1 MPTRPDIL
9 VMTNTSDAVLNAIR
23 NSASVNYQEHVP
35 IATADAESVKAI
47 GAVIMDNVNLQNEFL
62 NALINRIAR
71 VVVTSKSYENP
82 WNMFKKG
89 FIEMGETVEEIFI
102 DLIKPFQYDPAVAEN
117 ELFKREKPDVK
128 SAFHYI
134 NYQKF
139 YKVTIERQTLR
150 KAFLTYDG
158 VTDLI
163 TDITKQLYTSMN
175 YDEFQSMKYMLAV
188 TLLNGFVKTIPFDI
202 RGTTDTGAIMFKAT
216 SDLFTFMN
224 TDYNP
229 VGVHTLTEKNE
240 QYLIVNSIYNA
251 KMDVD
256 TLATAFNM
264 SKAEFMGHRVVVD
277 SFGKLD
283 IERLAVLFADDP
295 NYIEIGEDEIK
306 LLDKIPAVLVDENW
320 FQIYDNLLQFTDVE
334 NAQGLYWNYFLH
346 AWKTFSVSPFSQA
359 VAFVSG
365 DPAITSVTV
374 TPDALT
380 IKKGAK
386 AQLSAEVV
394 TTNFASKAVNWTSSN
409 TAVTVDSAGNVSVG
423 QEASGSVTITATSV
437 VDSSKKDT
445 CTLTIS

>member
-82 WNMFKKG
+82 WSMFKKG

-163 TDITKQLYTSMN
+163 SDITKQLYTSMN

-188 TLLNGFVKTIPFDI
+188 ALLSGFVKTSQVD
-202 RGTTDTGAIMFKAT
+202 TDTADAGAIAFKST

-240 QYLIVNSIYNA
+240 QYLIVNSLYNA

-283 IERLAVLFADDP
+283 IDRLAVLFADDP
-295 NYIEIGEDEIK
+295 NYVEIDEGELT
-306 LLDKIPAVLVDENW
+306 LLDTIPAVLVDENW

-365 DPAITSVTV
+365 APSITSVTV

-394 TTNFASKAVNWTSSN
+394 ANNFASKTVNWTSN
-409 TAVTVDSAGNVSVG
+409 NPAVTVDSAGNVSVG

-437 VDSSKKDT
+437 VDSTKKDT

>member
-1 MPTRPDIL
+1 MPTRPKIL
-9 VMTNTSDAVLNAIR
+9 VMTNASEAVLNAIR
-23 NSASVNYQEHVP
+23 NSASVNYREHVP

-163 TDITKQLYTSMN
+163 SDITKQLYTSMN

-188 TLLNGFVKTIPFDI
+188 ALLSGFFKASPVD
-202 RGTTDTGAIMFKAT
+202 TDTADAGAIAFKST

-229 VGVHTLTEKNE
+229 VGVHTLTEKND
-240 QYLIVNSIYNA
+240 QYLIVNSLYNA
-251 KMDVD
+251 KMDVE

-283 IERLAVLFADDP
+283 TERLAVLFADDP
-295 NYIEIGEDEIK
+295 NYIEIGKDD
-306 LLDKIPAVLVDENW
+306 LNSLDTIPAVLVDKNW

-365 DPAITSVTV
+365 TPAITSVTV

-380 IKKGAK
+380 LKKGAK
-386 AQLSAEVV
+386 AQLSANVV
-394 TTNFASKAVNWTSSN
+394 TMNFASKAVNWTSNN
-409 TAVTVDSAGNVSVG
+409 TAVTVDSSGNVSVG

-437 VDSSKKDT
+437 VDTSKKDT
-445 CTLTIS
+445 CTITIS

>member
-62 NALINRIAR
+62 NVLINRIAR

-163 TDITKQLYTSMN
+163 SDITKQLYTSMN

-188 TLLNGFVKTIPFDI
+188 ALLNGFVKT
-202 RGTTDTGAIMFKAT
+202 TQVETDTADAGAIAFKST

-240 QYLIVNSIYNA
+240 QYLIVNSLYNA
-251 KMDVD
+251 KMDVE

-283 IERLAVLFADDP
+283 IDRLAVLFADDP
-295 NYIEIGEDEIK
+295 NYVEIDEGDLT
-306 LLDKIPAVLVDENW
+306 LLDTIPAVLVDKNW

-365 DPAITSVTV
+365 TPAITSVTV

-394 TTNFASKAVNWTSSN
+394 ATNFASKAVNWTSN
-409 TAVTVDSAGNVSVG
+409 NPDVTVDSAGNVSVG

>member
-47 GAVIMDNVNLQNEFL
+47 GAVIMDNVNQQNEFL

-163 TDITKQLYTSMN
+163 SDITKQLYTSMN

-188 TLLNGFVKTIPFDI
+188 ALLNGFVKTTQVD
-202 RGTTDTGAIMFKAT
+202 TDTADAGAIAFKST

-240 QYLIVNSIYNA
+240 QYLIVNSLYNA
-251 KMDVD
+251 KMDVE

-264 SKAEFMGHRVVVD
+264 PKAEFMGHRVVVD

-283 IERLAVLFADDP
+283 IDRLAVLFANDP
-295 NYIEIGEDEIK
+295 NYIEIGEDELT
-306 LLDKIPAVLVDENW
+306 LLDAIPAVLVDENW

-365 DPAITSVTV
+365 APAITSVTV

-380 IKKGAK
+380 LKKGTK

-394 TTNFASKAVNWTSSN
+394 ATNFASKAVNWTSN
-409 TAVTVDSAGNVSVG
+409 NPAVTVDSAGNISVG
-423 QEASGSVTITATSV
+423 QDASGSVKITATSV
-437 VDSSKKDT
+437 VDTGKKDT

>member
-163 TDITKQLYTSMN
+163 SDITKQLYTSMN
-175 YDEFQSMKYMLAV
+175 YDEFQSMKYTLAV
-188 TLLNGFVKTIPFDI
+188 ALLNGFVKTTQVD
-202 RGTTDTGAIMFKAT
+202 TDTADAGAIAFKST

-240 QYLIVNSIYNA
+240 QYLIVNSLYNA

-283 IERLAVLFADDP
+283 TERLAVLFADDP
-295 NYIEIGEDEIK
+295 NYIEIGEDELT
-306 LLDKIPAVLVDENW
+306 LLDTIPAVLVDENW

-365 DPAITSVTV
+365 APAITSVTV

-380 IKKGAK
+380 LKKGAK

-394 TTNFASKAVNWTSSN
+394 ATNFASKAVNWTSN
-409 TAVTVDSAGNVSVG
+409 NPAVTVDSAGYVSVG

>member
-163 TDITKQLYTSMN
+163 SDITKQLYTSMN

-188 TLLNGFVKTIPFDI
+188 ALLSGFVKTTQVDA
-202 RGTTDTGAIMFKAT
+202 DTADAGAIAFKST

-240 QYLIVNSIYNA
+240 QYLIVNSLYNA
-251 KMDVD
+251 KMDVE

-283 IERLAVLFADDP
+283 TERLAVLFADDP
-295 NYIEIGEDEIK
+295 NYIEIGGDELT
-306 LLDKIPAVLVDENW
+306 LLDAIPAVLVDNNW

-359 VAFVSG
+359 VAFVG
-365 DPAITSVTV
+365 GAPGITSVTV

-394 TTNFASKAVNWTSSN
+394 ATNFASKAVNWTSNNSS
-409 TAVTVDSAGNVSVG
+409 VTVDSAGNVSVG
-423 QEASGSVTITATSV
+423 QKASGSVTITATSV
-437 VDSSKKDT
+437 VDPSKKDT

>member
-1 MPTRPDIL
+1 MPTRPDIV

-163 TDITKQLYTSMN
+163 SDITKQLYTSMN

-188 TLLNGFVKTIPFDI
+188 ALLNGFVKTTQVD
-202 RGTTDTGAIMFKAT
+202 TDTADAGAIAFKST

-240 QYLIVNSIYNA
+240 QYLIVNSLYNA
-251 KMDVD
+251 KMDVE

-295 NYIEIGEDEIK
+295 NYIEIGEDDLK

-365 DPAITSVTV
+365 APAITSVTV

-394 TTNFASKAVNWTSSN
+394 ATNFASKAVNWTSN
-409 TAVTVDSAGNVSVG
+409 NPAVTVDSAGNVSVG

-437 VDSSKKDT
+437 VDSSKKDA

>member
-163 TDITKQLYTSMN
+163 SDITKQLYTSMN

-188 TLLNGFVKTIPFDI
+188 ALLNGFVKTTQVD
-202 RGTTDTGAIMFKAT
+202 TDTADAGAIAFKST

-229 VGVHTLTEKNE
+229 IGVHTLTEKNE
-240 QYLIVNSIYNA
+240 QYLIVNSLYNA

-283 IERLAVLFADDP
+283 TERLAVLFADDP
-295 NYIEIGEDEIK
+295 NYIEIGEDDLT
-306 LLDKIPAVLVDENW
+306 LLDRIPAILVDENW

-365 DPAITSVTV
+365 VPAITSVTV

-386 AQLSAEVV
+386 AQLSAKVV
-394 TTNFASKAVNWTSSN
+394 ATNFASKAVNWTSN
-409 TAVTVDSAGNVSVG
+409 NPAVTVDSAGNVSVG

>member
-188 TLLNGFVKTIPFDI
+188 ALLNGFVKTTQVD
-202 RGTTDTGAIMFKAT
+202 TDTADAGAIAFKST

-240 QYLIVNSIYNA
+240 QYLIVNSLYNA

-295 NYIEIGEDEIK
+295 NYIEIEEDELT
-306 LLDKIPAVLVDENW
+306 LLDAIPAVLVDENW

-365 DPAITSVTV
+365 APAITSVTV

-394 TTNFASKAVNWTSSN
+394 ATNFASKAVNWTSN
-409 TAVTVDSAGNVSVG
+409 NPAVTVDSAGNVSVG

>member
-23 NSASVNYQEHVP
+23 NSASVNYQDHVP
-35 IATADAESVKAI
+35 VATADAESVKAI

-163 TDITKQLYTSMN
+163 SDITKQLYTSMN

-188 TLLNGFVKTIPFDI
+188 ALLNGFVKTSQVD
-202 RGTTDTGAIMFKAT
+202 TDTADAGAIAFKST

-240 QYLIVNSIYNA
+240 QYLIVNSLYNA

-295 NYIEIGEDEIK
+295 NYIEIGEDELT
-306 LLDKIPAVLVDENW
+306 LLDAIPAVLVDENW

-365 DPAITSVTV
+365 APAITSVTV

-380 IKKGAK
+380 LKKGAK

-394 TTNFASKAVNWTSSN
+394 ATNFASKAVNWTSNN
-409 TAVTVDSAGNVSVG
+409 TAVIVDSAGNVSVG

-437 VDSSKKDT
+437 VDSNKKDT

>member
-1 MPTRPDIL
+1 MPKRPDIL

-35 IATADAESVKAI
+35 IATANAESVKAI
-47 GAVIMDNVNLQNEFL
+47 GSVIMDNVNLQNEFL
-62 NALINRIAR
+62 NVLINRIAR
-71 VVVTSKSYENP
+71 VVVTSKSYDNP

-163 TDITKQLYTSMN
+163 SDITKQLYTSMN

-188 TLLNGFVKTIPFDI
+188 ALLNGFVKTTRI
-202 RGTTDTGAIMFKAT
+202 DTKTAGGGAIAFKST

-240 QYLIVNSIYNA
+240 QYLIVNSLYNA

-283 IERLAVLFADDP
+283 IDRLAVLFADDP
-295 NYIEIGEDEIK
+295 NYIEIDEGDLT
-306 LLDKIPAVLVDENW
+306 LLDTIPAVLVDENW

-359 VAFVSG
+359 VAFVNG
-365 DPAITSVTV
+365 APAITSVTV

-394 TTNFASKAVNWTSSN
+394 ATNFASKAVNWTSDDP
-409 TAVTVDSAGNVSVG
+409 AVTVDSAGNIYVG
-423 QEASGSVTITATSV
+423 SKSGASVTITATSV
-437 VDSSKKDT
+437 VDTDKKDT

>member
-23 NSASVNYQEHVP
+23 NSASINYREHVP

-71 VVVTSKSYENP
+71 VVITSKSYENP

-139 YKVTIERQTLR
+139 YKVTVERQELR

-158 VTDLI
+158 VQDLI
-163 TDITKQLYTSMN
+163 SDITKKLYTSMD

-188 TLLNGFVKTIPFDI
+188 ALLNGFVKTIQID
-202 RGTTDTGAIMFKAT
+202 TDTADAGAIAFKST

-240 QYLIVNSIYNA
+240 QYLIVNSLYNA
-251 KMDVD
+251 KMDVE

-283 IERLAVLFADDP
+283 MERLAVLFADDP
-295 NYIEIGEDEIK
+295 NYIEIGGDELT
-306 LLDKIPAVLVDENW
+306 LLDAIPAVLVDKNW

-359 VAFVSG
+359 VAFVNG
-365 DPAITSVTV
+365 APAITSVTV

-394 TTNFASKAVNWTSSN
+394 ATNFASKAVNWISN
-409 TAVTVDSAGNVSVG
+409 NPAVTVDSAGNVSVG

-437 VDSSKKDT
+437 VDTGKKDT

>member
-1 MPTRPDIL
+1 MPTRPDIV

-23 NSASVNYQEHVP
+23 NSASVNYREHVP

-163 TDITKQLYTSMN
+163 SDITKQLYTSMN

-188 TLLNGFVKTIPFDI
+188 ALLNGFVKTSRIKAETADA
-202 RGTTDTGAIMFKAT
+202 GAIAFKST

-251 KMDVD
+251 TMDVD

-283 IERLAVLFADDP
+283 IDRLAVLFADDP
-295 NYIEIGEDEIK
+295 NYVEIGEDDLK
-306 LLDKIPAVLVDENW
+306 LLHAIPAVLVDKNW

-365 DPAITSVTV
+365 APAITSVTV

-386 AQLSAEVV
+386 TQLSAKVV
-394 TTNFASKAVNWTSSN
+394 TTNFASKAVNWTSN
-409 TAVTVDSAGNVSVG
+409 NPAVTVDSAGNVSVG
-423 QEASGSVTITATSV
+423 QEASGSVIITATSV
-437 VDSSKKDT
+437 VDTSKKDT

>member
-163 TDITKQLYTSMN
+163 SDITKQLYTSMN

-188 TLLNGFVKTIPFDI
+188 ALLNGFVKT
-202 RGTTDTGAIMFKAT
+202 THVDTQTADNGAIVFKAT

-251 KMDVD
+251 KMDVE

-283 IERLAVLFADDP
+283 VDRLAVLFADDP
-295 NYIEIGEDEIK
+295 NYIDIGEDELK
-306 LLDKIPAVLVDENW
+306 QLDKIPAVLADKNW

-359 VAFVSG
+359 VAFVG
-365 DPAITSVTV
+365 GTPAITSVTV

-380 IKKGAK
+380 LKKGAK

-394 TTNFASKAVNWTSSN
+394 ATNFASKAVNWTSN
-409 TAVTVDSAGNVSVG
+409 NPAVTVDSAGNVSVG

>member
-188 TLLNGFVKTIPFDI
+188 ALLNGFVKTTQVD
-202 RGTTDTGAIMFKAT
+202 TDTADAGAIAFKST

-240 QYLIVNSIYNA
+240 QYLIVNSLYNA

-295 NYIEIGEDEIK
+295 NYIEIGEDELT
-306 LLDKIPAVLVDENW
+306 LLDAIPAVLVDENW

-365 DPAITSVTV
+365 APAITSVTV

-394 TTNFASKAVNWTSSN
+394 ATNFASKAVNWTSSN
-409 TAVTVDSAGNVSVG
+409 PAVTVDSAGNVSVG

-437 VDSSKKDT
+437 VNSSKKDT

>member
-47 GAVIMDNVNLQNEFL
+47 GAVIMDNANLQNEFL

-163 TDITKQLYTSMN
+163 SDITKQLYTSMN

-188 TLLNGFVKTIPFDI
+188 ALLNGFVKTTQVD
-202 RGTTDTGAIMFKAT
+202 TDTADAGAIAFKST

-240 QYLIVNSIYNA
+240 QYLIVNTLYNA

-295 NYIEIGEDEIK
+295 NYIEIEEDELE
-306 LLDKIPAVLVDENW
+306 LLDAIPAVIVDKNW
-320 FQIYDNLLQFTDVE
+320 FQIYDNLFQFTDVE

-346 AWKTFSVSPFSQA
+346 VWKTFSVSPFSQA
-359 VAFVSG
+359 VAFVDG
-365 DPAITSVTV
+365 APAITSVTV

-380 IKKGAK
+380 LKIGAK

-394 TTNFASKAVNWTSSN
+394 ATNFASKAVNWTSSN
-409 TAVTVDSAGNVSVG
+409 PAVTVDSAGNVSVG
-423 QEASGSVTITATSV
+423 QEAGGSVTITATSV

>member
-23 NSASVNYQEHVP
+23 NSASVNYREHVP

-89 FIEMGETVEEIFI
+89 FIELGESVEEIFI

-163 TDITKQLYTSMN
+163 SDITRQLYTSMN

-188 TLLNGFVKTIPFDI
+188 ALLNGFVKASPVD
-202 RGTTDTGAIMFKAT
+202 TDTADNVAIAFKST

-240 QYLIVNSIYNA
+240 QYLIINSLYNA
-251 KMDVD
+251 KMDVE

-283 IERLAVLFADDP
+283 SERLAVLFADDP
-295 NYIEIGEDEIK
+295 NYIEIGVDD
-306 LLDKIPAVLVDENW
+306 LASLDRIPAVLVDKNW

-334 NAQGLYWNYFLH
+334 NAQGLYWNFFLH

-365 DPAITSVTV
+365 TPAITSVTV

-380 IKKGAK
+380 LKKGAK
-386 AQLSAEVV
+386 AQLSAKVV
-394 TTNFASKAVNWTSSN
+394 TMNFASKAVNWTSNN
-409 TAVTVDSAGNVSVG
+409 TAVTVDSSGNVSVG

-437 VDSSKKDT
+437 VDTSKKDT
-445 CTLTIS
+445 CTITIS

>member
-23 NSASVNYQEHVP
+23 NSASVNYQNHVP

-62 NALINRIAR
+62 SALINRIAR

-163 TDITKQLYTSMN
+163 SDITKQLYTSMN

-188 TLLNGFVKTIPFDI
+188 ALLNGFVKTTQVD
-202 RGTTDTGAIMFKAT
+202 TDTADAGAIAFKST

-240 QYLIVNSIYNA
+240 QYLIVNSLYNA
-251 KMDVD
+251 KMDVE

-283 IERLAVLFADDP
+283 VDRLAVLFADDP
-295 NYIEIGEDEIK
+295 NYVEIDEGDLT
-306 LLDKIPAVLVDENW
+306 LLDTIPAVLVDKNW

-359 VAFVSG
+359 VAFVNG
-365 DPAITSVTV
+365 APAITSVTV

-380 IKKGAK
+380 LKKGAK

-394 TTNFASKAVNWTSSN
+394 ATNFASKAVNWTSNNS
-409 TAVTVDSAGNVSVG
+409 AVTVDSAGNVSVG
-423 QEASGSVTITATSV
+423 QNANGKAIITAKSV
-437 VDSSKKDT
+437 VDSSKKDD

>member
-23 NSASVNYQEHVP
+23 NSASVNYQNHVP
-35 IATADAESVKAI
+35 VATADAESVKAI

-117 ELFKREKPDVK
+117 ELFKRENPDVK

-163 TDITKQLYTSMN
+163 SDITKQLYTSMN

-188 TLLNGFVKTIPFDI
+188 SLLNGFVKTTQVD
-202 RGTTDTGAIMFKAT
+202 TDTADAGAIAFKST

-240 QYLIVNSIYNA
+240 QYLIVNSLYNA
-251 KMDVD
+251 KMDVE

-283 IERLAVLFADDP
+283 IDRLAVLFADDP
-295 NYIEIGEDEIK
+295 NYIEIGGDELT
-306 LLDKIPAVLVDENW
+306 LLDTIPAILVDENW

-365 DPAITSVTV
+365 APAITSVTV

-394 TTNFASKAVNWTSSN
+394 ATNFASKAVNWTSNN
-409 TAVTVDSAGNVSVG
+409 TAVTVDSAGNISVG
-423 QEASGSVTITATSV
+423 QGASGSVTITATSV
-437 VDSSKKDT
+437 VDISKKDT
-445 CTLTIS
+445 CTLTIG

>member
-188 TLLNGFVKTIPFDI
+188 ALLNGFVKTTQVD
-202 RGTTDTGAIMFKAT
+202 TDTADAGAIAFKST

-240 QYLIVNSIYNA
+240 QYLIVNSLYNA

-295 NYIEIGEDEIK
+295 NYIEIGEDELT
-306 LLDKIPAVLVDENW
+306 LLDAIPAVLVDENW

-365 DPAITSVTV
+365 APAITSVTV
-374 TPDALT
+374 TPDALS

-394 TTNFASKAVNWTSSN
+394 ATNFASKAVNWTSSN
-409 TAVTVDSAGNVSVG
+409 PAVTVDSAGNVSVG

>member
-1 MPTRPDIL
+1 MPTRPDIV

-35 IATADAESVKAI
+35 IATANAESVKAI

-139 YKVTIERQTLR
+139 YKVTIERQSLR

-163 TDITKQLYTSMN
+163 SDITKQLYTSMN

-188 TLLNGFVKTIPFDI
+188 ALLNGFVKTTQIKGETADA
-202 RGTTDTGAIMFKAT
+202 GAIAFKST

-283 IERLAVLFADDP
+283 IDRLAVLFADDP
-295 NYIEIGEDEIK
+295 NYVEIGDSELK
-306 LLDKIPAVLVDENW
+306 LLNAIPAVLVDKNW

-359 VAFVSG
+359 VVFVN
-365 DPAITSVTV
+365 DAPAITSVTV

-380 IKKGAK
+380 LKKGAK
-386 AQLSAEVV
+386 AQLSAKVV
-394 TTNFASKAVNWTSSN
+394 TKNFASKAVNWTSN
-409 TAVTVDSAGNVSVG
+409 NPAVTVDSAGNVSVG

-437 VDSSKKDT
+437 VDISKKDT

>member
-1 MPTRPDIL
+1 MPTRPKIL
-9 VMTNTSDAVLNAIR
+9 VMTNTSAAVLNAIR
-23 NSASVNYQEHVP
+23 NSASVNYRDHVP

-62 NALINRIAR
+62 NALINRIAK

-163 TDITKQLYTSMN
+163 SDITKQLYTSMN

-188 TLLNGFVKTIPFDI
+188 ALLSGFVKASPVD
-202 RGTTDTGAIMFKAT
+202 TDTADAGAIAFKST

-240 QYLIVNSIYNA
+240 QYLIVNSLYNA
-251 KMDVD
+251 KMDVE

-283 IERLAVLFADDP
+283 TERLAVLFADDP
-295 NYIEIGEDEIK
+295 NYIEIGKDD
-306 LLDKIPAVLVDENW
+306 LNSLDRIPAVLVDKNW

-365 DPAITSVTV
+365 TPVITSVTV
-374 TPDALT
+374 TPGALT
-380 IKKGAK
+380 LKKGAK

-394 TTNFASKAVNWTSSN
+394 TMNFASKAVNWTSNN

-423 QEASGSVTITATSV
+423 QQASGSVTITATSV
-437 VDSSKKDT
+437 VDATKKDT
-445 CTLTIS
+445 CTITIS

>member
-23 NSASVNYQEHVP
+23 NSASVNYREHVP

-163 TDITKQLYTSMN
+163 SDITKQLYTSMN

-188 TLLNGFVKTIPFDI
+188 ALLNGFVKTTQVD
-202 RGTTDTGAIMFKAT
+202 TDTADAGAIAFKST

-229 VGVHTLTEKNE
+229 VGVHTVTEKNE
-240 QYLIVNSIYNA
+240 QYLIVNSLYNA

-283 IERLAVLFADDP
+283 VERLAVLFADDP
-295 NYIEIGEDEIK
+295 NYIEIGEDELT
-306 LLDKIPAVLVDENW
+306 LLDAIPAVLVDENW

-346 AWKTFSVSPFSQA
+346 AWKTFSISPFSQA
-359 VAFVSG
+359 VAFVG
-365 DPAITSVTV
+365 GAPAITSVTV

-394 TTNFASKAVNWTSSN
+394 ATNFASKAVNWTSN
-409 TAVTVDSAGNVSVG
+409 NPAVTVDSAGNVSVG

>member
-23 NSASVNYQEHVP
+23 NSASVNYQNHVP

-82 WNMFKKG
+82 WNVFKKG

-163 TDITKQLYTSMN
+163 TDITRQLYTSMN

-188 TLLNGFVKTIPFDI
+188 ALLNGFVKTTQVDTD
-202 RGTTDTGAIMFKAT
+202 TTDAGAIAFKST

-224 TDYNP
+224 SDYNP

-240 QYLIVNSIYNA
+240 QYLIVNSLYNA

-295 NYIEIGEDEIK
+295 NYIEIGEDE
-306 LLDKIPAVLVDENW
+306 LTHLDAIPAVLVDENW

-365 DPAITSVTV
+365 APAITSVTV

-394 TTNFASKAVNWTSSN
+394 ATNFASKAVNWTSSN
-409 TAVTVDSAGNVSVG
+409 PAVTVDSAGNVSVG
-423 QEASGSVTITATSV
+423 QKASGSVTITATSV
-437 VDSSKKDT
+437 VDSGKKDT

>member
-163 TDITKQLYTSMN
+163 SDITKQLYTSMN

-188 TLLNGFVKTIPFDI
+188 ALLNGFVKTTQVD
-202 RGTTDTGAIMFKAT
+202 TDTADAGAIAFKST

-240 QYLIVNSIYNA
+240 QYLIVNSLYNA

-295 NYIEIGEDEIK
+295 NYIEIEEDGLT
-306 LLDKIPAVLVDENW
+306 LLDTIPAVLVDENW

-365 DPAITSVTV
+365 APAITSVTV

-380 IKKGAK
+380 LKKGAK

-394 TTNFASKAVNWTSSN
+394 ATNFASKAVNWTSNN

-423 QEASGSVTITATSV
+423 QKASGSVTITATSV

>member
-23 NSASVNYQEHVP
+23 NSASVNYREHVP

-47 GAVIMDNVNLQNEFL
+47 GTVIMDNVNLQNEFL
-62 NALINRIAR
+62 NVLINRIAR

-102 DLIKPFQYDPAVAEN
+102 DLIRPFQYDPAVAEN

-163 TDITKQLYTSMN
+163 SDITKQLYTSMN

-188 TLLNGFVKTIPFDI
+188 ALLSGFVKASQVD
-202 RGTTDTGAIMFKAT
+202 TDTADAGAIAFKST

-240 QYLIVNSIYNA
+240 QYLIINSRYNA
-251 KMDVD
+251 KMDVE

-283 IERLAVLFADDP
+283 TDRLAVLFADDP
-295 NYIEIGEDEIK
+295 NYIEIGKDD
-306 LLDKIPAVLVDENW
+306 LTSLDKIPAVLVDENW

-365 DPAITSVTV
+365 TPAISSVTV

-380 IKKGAK
+380 LKKGAK
-386 AQLSAEVV
+386 AQLSAKVV
-394 TTNFASKAVNWTSSN
+394 TMNFASKAVNWTSNN

-423 QEASGSVTITATSV
+423 QGASGSVTITATSV
-437 VDSSKKDT
+437 VDTSKKDT
-445 CTLTIS
+445 CTITIS

>member
-23 NSASVNYQEHVP
+23 NSASVNYREHVP

-62 NALINRIAR
+62 NVLINRIAR

-163 TDITKQLYTSMN
+163 SDITKQLYTSMN

-188 TLLNGFVKTIPFDI
+188 ALLSGFVKTTQVD
-202 RGTTDTGAIMFKAT
+202 TDTADAGAISFKST

-240 QYLIVNSIYNA
+240 QYLIINSLYNA
-251 KMDVD
+251 KMDVE

-283 IERLAVLFADDP
+283 IDRLAVLFADDP
-295 NYIEIGEDEIK
+295 NYIEIGEDELT
-306 LLDKIPAVLVDENW
+306 LLDAIPAVLVDENW

-346 AWKTFSVSPFSQA
+346 AWKTFSISPFSQA
-359 VAFVSG
+359 VAFVG
-365 DPAITSVTV
+365 GAPGITSVTV

-380 IKKGAK
+380 LKKGAK

-394 TTNFASKAVNWTSSN
+394 ATNFASKAVNWKSN
-409 TAVTVDSAGNVSVG
+409 NPTVTVDSVGNVSVG

-437 VDSSKKDT
+437 VDTSKKDT

>member
-23 NSASVNYQEHVP
+23 NSASVNYREHVP

-163 TDITKQLYTSMN
+163 SDITKQLYTSMN

-188 TLLNGFVKTIPFDI
+188 ALLSGFVKTTQVD
-202 RGTTDTGAIMFKAT
+202 TDTADAGAIAFKST

-240 QYLIVNSIYNA
+240 QYLIVNSLYNA
-251 KMDVD
+251 KMDVE

-283 IERLAVLFADDP
+283 IDRLAVLFADDP
-295 NYIEIGEDEIK
+295 NYIEIGEDDLT
-306 LLDKIPAVLVDENW
+306 LLDTIPAVLVDENW

-365 DPAITSVTV
+365 LPSITSVTV

-380 IKKGAK
+380 LKKGTK

-394 TTNFASKAVNWTSSN
+394 ATNFASKAVNWTSSN
-409 TAVTVDSAGNVSVG
+409 SAVTVDSAGNVSVG

-437 VDSSKKDT
+437 IDISKKDT

>member
-163 TDITKQLYTSMN
+163 SDITKQLYTSMN

-188 TLLNGFVKTIPFDI
+188 ALLNGFVKTTQVD
-202 RGTTDTGAIMFKAT
+202 TDTADAGAIAFKST

-240 QYLIVNSIYNA
+240 QYLIVNSLYNA
-251 KMDVD
+251 KMDVE

-283 IERLAVLFADDP
+283 IDRLAVLFANDP
-295 NYIEIGEDEIK
+295 NYIEIGEDELT
-306 LLDKIPAVLVDENW
+306 LLDAIPAVLVDENW

-365 DPAITSVTV
+365 APAITSVTV

-380 IKKGAK
+380 LKKGTK

-394 TTNFASKAVNWTSSN
+394 ATNFASKAVNWTSN
-409 TAVTVDSAGNVSVG
+409 NPAVTVDSAGNISVG
-423 QEASGSVTITATSV
+423 QDASGSVKITATSV
-437 VDSSKKDT
+437 VDTGKKDT

>member
-163 TDITKQLYTSMN
+163 SDITKQLYTSMN
-175 YDEFQSMKYMLAV
+175 YDEFQSMKYLLAV
-188 TLLNGFVKTIPFDI
+188 ALLGGFVKTSQVKA
-202 RGTTDTGAIMFKAT
+202 DTADAGAIAFKAT

-240 QYLIVNSIYNA
+240 QYLIVNSRYNA
-251 KMDVD
+251 IMDVE

-283 IERLAVLFADDP
+283 TARLAVLFADDP
-295 NYIEIGEDEIK
+295 NYIEIGKDDLT
-306 LLDKIPAVLVDENW
+306 LLDTIPAVLVDVNW

-359 VAFVSG
+359 VAFVG
-365 DPAITSVTV
+365 GAPGITSVTV

-380 IKKGAK
+380 LKKGAK

-394 TTNFASKAVNWTSSN
+394 AMNFASKAVNWTSN
-409 TAVTVDSAGNVSVG
+409 NPAVTVDSAGNVSVG

>member
-23 NSASVNYQEHVP
+23 NSASVNYREYVP

-89 FIEMGETVEEIFI
+89 FIEMGESVEEIFI

-139 YKVTIERQTLR
+139 YKVTIERQTLK

-163 TDITKQLYTSMN
+163 SDITKQLYTSMN

-188 TLLNGFVKTIPFDI
+188 ALLNGFVKTSPVD
-202 RGTTDTGAIMFKAT
+202 TDTADAGAIAFKST

-240 QYLIVNSIYNA
+240 QYLIINSLYNA
-251 KMDVD
+251 KMDVE

-283 IERLAVLFADDP
+283 TDRLAVLFADDP
-295 NYIEIGEDEIK
+295 NYIEIGVDD
-306 LLDKIPAVLVDENW
+306 LASLDSIPAVLVDENW

-334 NAQGLYWNYFLH
+334 NAQGMYWNYFLH

-365 DPAITSVTV
+365 TPVITSVTV
-374 TPDALT
+374 TPGALT
-380 IKKGAK
+380 LKKGAK

-394 TTNFASKAVNWTSSN
+394 TMNFASKAVNWTSNN

-423 QEASGSVTITATSV
+423 QQASGSVTITATSV
-437 VDSSKKDT
+437 VDASKKDT
-445 CTLTIS
+445 CTITIS

>member
-23 NSASVNYQEHVP
+23 NSASVNYREHVP
-35 IATADAESVKAI
+35 VATADAESVKAI

-163 TDITKQLYTSMN
+163 SDITKQLYTSMN

-188 TLLNGFVKTIPFDI
+188 ALLNGFVKTSQVD
-202 RGTTDTGAIMFKAT
+202 TDTADAGAIAFKST

-229 VGVHTLTEKNE
+229 VGVHTLTEKND
-240 QYLIVNSIYNA
+240 QYLIVNSLYNA

-283 IERLAVLFADDP
+283 TERLAVLFADDP
-295 NYIEIGEDEIK
+295 NYIEIGEDELT
-306 LLDKIPAVLVDENW
+306 LLDAIPAVLVDKNW

-365 DPAITSVTV
+365 APAITSVTV

-380 IKKGAK
+380 LKKGAK

-394 TTNFASKAVNWTSSN
+394 ATNFASKAVNWTSNN
-409 TAVTVDSAGNVSVG
+409 TAVIVDSAGNVSVG

-437 VDSSKKDT
+437 VDSNKKDT

>member
-47 GAVIMDNVNLQNEFL
+47 GAVIMDNINLQNEFL

-163 TDITKQLYTSMN
+163 SDITKQLYTSMN
-175 YDEFQSMKYMLAV
+175 YDEFQSMKYMLDVA
-188 TLLNGFVKTIPFDI
+188 LLNGFVKTTQVD
-202 RGTTDTGAIMFKAT
+202 TDTADAGAIAFKST

-240 QYLIVNSIYNA
+240 QYLIVNSLYNA
-251 KMDVD
+251 KMDVE
-256 TLATAFNM
+256 TLAAAFNM

-283 IERLAVLFADDP
+283 TERLAVLFADDP
-295 NYIEIGEDEIK
+295 NYIEIGEDELT
-306 LLDKIPAVLVDENW
+306 LLDAIPAVLVDKNW

-359 VAFVSG
+359 VAFVG
-365 DPAITSVTV
+365 GAPAITSVTV

-380 IKKGAK
+380 LKKGAK
-386 AQLSAEVV
+386 VQLSAEVV
-394 TTNFASKAVNWTSSN
+394 ATNFASKAVNWTSSN
-409 TAVTVDSAGNVSVG
+409 PAVTVDSAGNVSVG
-423 QEASGSVTITATSV
+423 QEASGSVTITATTV
-437 VDSSKKDT
+437 VDTSKKDT

>member
-163 TDITKQLYTSMN
+163 SDITKQLYTSMN

-188 TLLNGFVKTIPFDI
+188 ALLNGFVKTTQVD
-202 RGTTDTGAIMFKAT
+202 TDTADAGAIAFKST

-240 QYLIVNSIYNA
+240 QYLIVNSLYNA
-251 KMDVD
+251 KMDVE

-283 IERLAVLFADDP
+283 IDRLAVLFADDP
-295 NYIEIGEDEIK
+295 NYIVIGDDELR
-306 LLDKIPAVLVDENW
+306 LLDAIPAVLVDENW

-359 VAFVSG
+359 VAFVG
-365 DPAITSVTV
+365 GAPAITSVTV

-394 TTNFASKAVNWTSSN
+394 ATNFASKAVNWTSN
-409 TAVTVDSAGNVSVG
+409 NPAVTVDSAGNVSVG

-437 VDSSKKDT
+437 VDSGKKDT

>member
-23 NSASVNYQEHVP
+23 NSASVNYREYVP

-89 FIEMGETVEEIFI
+89 FIEMGESVEEIFI

-163 TDITKQLYTSMN
+163 SDITKQLYTSMN

-188 TLLNGFVKTIPFDI
+188 ALLNGFVKASQVD
-202 RGTTDTGAIMFKAT
+202 TDTADAGAIAFKST

-240 QYLIVNSIYNA
+240 QYLIINSLYNA
-251 KMDVD
+251 KMDVE

-283 IERLAVLFADDP
+283 TDRLAVLFADDP
-295 NYIEIGEDEIK
+295 NYIEIGTDE
-306 LLDKIPAVLVDENW
+306 LASLDSIPAVLVDENW

-334 NAQGLYWNYFLH
+334 NAQGMYWNYFLH

-359 VAFVSG
+359 VAFVTG
-365 DPAITSVTV
+365 TPAISSVTV
-374 TPDALT
+374 TPNALT
-380 IKKGAK
+380 LKKGAK

-394 TTNFASKAVNWTSSN
+394 ATNFASKAVNWTSNN

-437 VDSSKKDT
+437 VDTSKKGT
-445 CTLTIS
+445 CTITIS